1 MNTNTLQSVQSNDTG
16 LDNTVYFIGQDL
28 HSNNVYVTVMVNQV
42 REDGT
47 SYGKVVASRRI
58 TLRKGQ
64 KEYIDFMSRFC
75 EGKQHIAVVEST
87 YNVYW
92 MNDLFEERGWNLLIA
107 DPSTVSR
114 DKTKACNDKTDATFL
129 ADTLRNGSCHVTRL
143 LPSEVRYPRDLVR
156 TRQTLIQ
163 QRARAKTI
171 IKNLWMNIKGYPLTT
186 KEMNQFLDEY
196 VETDEVNEAFG
207 GKYRSGP
214 KARFYFE
221 EIIFLT
227 KEIEI
232 LEEEI
237 KELVPLKGDVLRL
250 MREMKGVGEVC
261 ARILITEIGD
271 IRRFG
276 SAGSFVSYCRLA
288 PTAKLSNGKSKGMGN
303 ARNGNAYL
311 SWCMT
316 EVANLM
322 VRYNE
327 QARKCYERLLKRDTQ
342 HLRVKAIR
350 SVAAKIARALW
361 NVLSKSVCFDVERC
375 FGTDA
380 KNFSRKIAI

>member
-1 MNTNTLQSVQSNDTG
+1 MNTNTLQSVQSNDTD

-28 HSNNVYVTVMVNQV
+28 HSNNVYVTVMVNQI
-42 REDGT
+42 REDST
-47 SYGKVVASRRI
+47 NYGKVVASRRI

-75 EGKQHIAVVEST
+75 EGKRHVAVVEST

-156 TRQTLIQ
+156 IRQTLIQ

-196 VETDEVNEAFG
+196 VEAHEVNEAFG
-207 GKYRSGP
+207 GKYRSGLLGNF
-214 KARFYFE
+214 R
-221 EIIFLT
+221 INQN
-227 KEIEI
+227 I
-232 LEEEI
+232 L
-237 KELVPLKGDVLRL
+237 K
-250 MREMKGVGEVC
+250 
-261 ARILITEIGD
+261 
-271 IRRFG
+271 
-276 SAGSFVSYCRLA
+276 
-288 PTAKLSNGKSKGMGN
+288 
-303 ARNGNAYL
+303 
-311 SWCMT
+311 
-316 EVANLM
+316 
-322 VRYNE
+322 
-327 QARKCYERLLKRDTQ
+327 
-342 HLRVKAIR
+342 
-350 SVAAKIARALW
+350 
-361 NVLSKSVCFDVERC
+361 
-375 FGTDA
+375 
-380 KNFSRKIAI
+380 